1 MDHARGEGCL
11 TTSPSL
17 GTLFRLTLAS
27 GVAAAVELHLRRG
40 APLHGRDAHG
50 RTPLM
55 LAAMRGHV
63 DVCRVLLQAGADAGL
78 RDVNGDDAA
87 TLARAKGHAPVLLL
101 LASQSPPAR
110 PDAAGAPAA
119 LQDNSEAVPVSAAL
133 SLQER
138 DAKQLEA
145 PIPSGLAHPVETSI
159 AAPTS
164 DGRAESRR
172 ASGVLDGVE
181 ASVGR
186 GVEEDLCQA
195 RMNSEAYGGR
205 SLRQASDAASE
216 ADQRSSAELA
226 DRLVMDEQS
235 CHRAAQSSQAM
246 LDRPEADQGTGVHTG
261 LFTSVDATALQS
273 GEEAAAVAAGVS
285 MEERDPQQPEDPT
298 PFGLAQVPET
308 AIGAYTTDTQTEAH
322 DGCLVPE
329 SAGASDGWDVDEDLA
344 PVRLSSEPNGRGLL
358 RPAIGAPPGNQLE
371 RASAEPA
378 RRFGMDE
385 QASQA
390 TATAGP
396 ASPDWPNAAQ
406 QPMASASLSIARGTA
421 STRRQVDDG
430 SSADDGVPTMAD
442 ALAIYMVPGG
452 SCEAGWEPEAEPD
465 LTPSGED
472 IAAAAAQ
479 RENEVSRHAAELPD
493 ADWADTH
500 IDLPDMAPDWTDA
513 FREESDGFHA
523 VSHLVL
529 AGLREG
535 WVLADELDALRES
548 LVDGE
553 KGRRLVVALETLLGD
568 LGILVVDEHAIDW
581 ARMDVVESDDLQASS
596 TAHEVAAAAERLTE
610 IWDALPDAER
620 ILLEAAASAPVLSK
634 AAETRLFQGLSA
646 SLTNLREAVAASPV
660 SASLLEKWAD
670 QLDAHSVFPREI
682 SEAGWGADDQDGAD
696 ALDPDQDTQAGPGEK
711 AFADVSGNAGN
722 PAAGALAAHLRA
734 TARALLQR
742 GAAQE
747 LLATARLT
755 SRRVLELTEA
765 CLGRHGSRRREGLR
779 ATIRRSDRSGH
790 ELAVLRRPAS
800 RAQQLAEPAGLS
812 EYFQRYIDARQEI
825 VEANL
830 KRVVWLARRYARA
843 AVPFLDLV
851 QEGQIGLLR
860 AIDRFDPERGFRF
873 GTYATW
879 WIRQSMSRYVQDQGR
894 TVRVPVHMLERIAK
908 AKRASEA
915 LRAKTGVVPTP
926 QELAAALEAD
936 VVSVERALA
945 ADLEGISFDDMGS
958 LPDEDA
964 ALVAPLV
971 DEATPLTALLHHDL
985 RRLLA
990 ASLRRLDAR
999 QARIIDLRFG
1009 LTDGNPLTL
1018 EEVGQFYGVTRERIR
1033 QIEAKSLKRLPR
1045 LLPNRQFENLVP

>member
-1 MDHARGEGCL
+1 MTA
-11 TTSPSL
+11 SPRL

-63 DVCRVLLQAGADAGL
+63 DVCRALLQAGADAGL

-138 DAKQLEA
+138 DAKQLEP
-145 PIPSGLAHPVETSI
+145 PIPSGLAHSVETSI

-164 DGRAESRR
+164 DGRAEIRR

-216 ADQRSSAELA
+216 ADQRWSAELA

-235 CHRAAQSSQAM
+235 CHRAVQSSQAM

-261 LFTSVDATALQS
+261 LFTAVDTIALQS
-273 GEEAAAVAAGVS
+273 GEEAAAVAAGVF

-322 DGCLVPE
+322 DGWLVPE

-344 PVRLSSEPNGRGLL
+344 PVRLSSDPNDRGLL

-406 QPMASASLSIARGTA
+406 QPMAPASLSIARGTA
-421 STRRQVDDG
+421 STRRQAEDG
-430 SSADDGVPTMAD
+430 SSAADGVPTMAD
-442 ALAIYMVPGG
+442 ALAIDMVPGG
-452 SCEAGWEPEAEPD
+452 SFEAGWEPEAEPD
-465 LTPSGED
+465 LAPSGEEV
-472 IAAAAAQ
+472 AAAAAQ
-479 RENEVSRHAAELPD
+479 RENEVSRHAADLPD
-493 ADWADTH
+493 ADWTDTH
-500 IDLPDMAPDWTDA
+500 IDLPDTAPDWTGA
-513 FREESDGFHA
+513 FRVGSDGFRA
-523 VSHLVL
+523 VAHLVS
-529 AGLREG
+529 AGFREG
-535 WVLADELDALRES
+535 WVLAEELNALRES

-553 KGRRLVVALETLLGD
+553 KGHRLVVALEFLLGD
-568 LGILVVDEHAIDW
+568 LGILVEDEHAIDW
-581 ARMDVVESDDLQASS
+581 ARMCIVESDDLQ
-596 TAHEVAAAAERLTE
+596 TPGTTDEVAAPAERLTE
-610 IWDALPDAER
+610 IWAALPDAER
-620 ILLEAAASAPVLSK
+620 IVLEAAASAPVLSK
-634 AAETRLFQGLSA
+634 AAETRLFRELSA
-646 SLTNLREAVAASPV
+646 SLSFLRGAVAAGPV
-660 SASLLEKWAD
+660 SAPLLEHLADLLELWAD
-670 QLDAHSVFPREI
+670 QLNARSVLPREI
-682 SEAGWGADDQDGAD
+682 SEAGWGTDDQDGAD
-696 ALDPDQDTQAGPGEK
+696 ASYLDQGTHAGTEDK
-711 AFADVSGNAGN
+711 AFADFPGNSAN
-722 PAAGALAAHLRA
+722 LAADALAAHLRA
-734 TARALLQR
+734 TARTLLQG

-755 SRRVLELTEA
+755 PRRILELTEV
-765 CLGRHGSRRREGLR
+765 CLGRAGARRHEGLR
-779 ATIRRSDRSGH
+779 ASTRRSNHAGH
-790 ELAVLRRPAS
+790 ELAALRRPAS
-800 RAQQLAEPAGLS
+800 RAQQRAGLAGLS
-812 EYFQRYIDARQEI
+812 DAFQRYIDARQEI
-825 VEANL
+825 VEGNL

-860 AIDRFDPERGFRF
+860 AIDRFDPDRGFRF